1 LTIKPVIIFLAL
13 SCAAAGN
20 GYGSQASMR
29 GPQEQVGTQSLGQEI
44 TTSCFTLAFLGAIK
58 LYQQRLSPIGGP
70 DRCGFRPSCS
80 AYGVAA
86 IREQGPL
93 IGLMMIGDR
102 QVRCHIWKRSGP
114 DYMLLPNGKLFDPPS
129 KNLVFD

>member
-1 LTIKPVIIFLAL
+1 VVLLLITPGI
-13 SCAAAGN
+13 
-20 GYGSQASMR
+20 GSGSRASMR
-29 GPQEQVGTQSLGQEI
+29 GPQEELQKQAVDQEAE
-44 TTSCFTLAFLGAIK
+44 TSCFTLAFLGAIK
-58 LYQQRLSPIGGP
+58 FYQQRISPIGGP

-86 IREQGPL
+86 LREQGPL
-93 IGLMMIGDR
+93 IGLLMIGDR

-129 KNLVFD
+129 KNLVFE